1 MYRVCCT
8 NIRTEG
14 GLSVPREK
22 DGFRDQLES
31 IIKAFP
37 DKECLTV
44 SDVARY
50 TGYSRNTVSK
60 KYPFVEQGGSK
71 SITRTILARC
81 LVGGGTRQRSYVI

>member
-1 MYRVCCT
+1 MYCVCCT

-37 DKECLTV
+37 DRECLTV

-50 TGYSRNTVSK
+50 TGFTRNTVVK
-60 KYPFVEQGGSK
+60 KFPFVELGDSK
-71 SITRTILARC
+71 SITRTMLAKS
-81 LVGGGTRQRSYVI
+81 LV

>member
-1 MYRVCCT
+1 M
-8 NIRTEG
+8 
-14 GLSVPREK
+14 PREK

-44 SDVARY
+44 TDVAQY
-50 TGYSRNTVSK
+50 TGWTRNTVAK
-60 KYPFVEQGGSK
+60 RLPFVGEGKGK

-81 LVGGGTRQRSYVI
+81 LIA